1 MKVIIAGAGIGGL
14 TAALSLQ
21 RAGID
26 CVVYESVAQIKP
38 LGVGLNILPHAARE
52 FIELG
57 LEEEIDKFAI
67 RTTAMNY
74 YTGEGRL
81 VISQPCGLHAGY
93 RWPQWS
99 VLRGDMQMLLLDTF
113 RERAGAEKVISDARL
128 VGFTETANGR
138 VRVEFERHGGSR
150 LFDEGDVLVGAD
162 GLHSATRRSLYPNE
176 GAPVYSGMVLYRCAV
191 ETDQYLDGK
200 TMVIIGDKALK
211 IVAYPIS
218 KRLQDAGEGKSLV
231 NWIAALTM
239 DENKAPTED
248 WDKVSEQQRLL
259 PLYKDWQFDW
269 IDVPKMMRES
279 ERILEFPLYDRDPLD
294 RWSFG
299 RVTLLGDAAHPLIP
313 VSSNGAVQAIIDG
326 RALAYALASEG
337 SPEAGLRAYEA
348 DRLERANAVV
358 RSSRQNGPD
367 EVLEIV
373 KRRCPPGAANI
384 HDCVPLAE
392 LQQVIDDFK
401 ERAGFGL
408 HTLNN
413 RRSYNV
419 GQDSGPASDPAA

>member
-1 MKVIIAGAGIGGL
+1 MKVIIAGGGIGGL

-26 CVVYESVAQIKP
+26 CVVYESVAEIKP

-113 RERAGAEKVISDARL
+113 RQRAGADKVISDARL
-128 VGFTETANGR
+128 VGFEQMAGGR
-138 VRVEFERHGGSR
+138 VRVEFERRAGGTR
-150 LFDEGDVLVGAD
+150 LVDEGDVLVGAD
-162 GLHSATRRSLYPNE
+162 GLHSATRRCLYPNE

-191 ETDQYLDGK
+191 EADQYLDGK

-218 KRLQDAGEGKSLV
+218 KRLQEAGEGKSLV
-231 NWIAALTM
+231 NWIAALSM

-248 WDKVSEQQRLL
+248 WDRVSEQQRLL
-259 PLYKDWQFDW
+259 PLYKDWTFDW
-269 IDVPKMMRES
+269 IDVPKMMRAS

-294 RWSFG
+294 RWTFG

-326 RALAYALASEG
+326 RALAYALATEG
-337 SPEAGLRAYEA
+337 SPEAGLQAYEA

-373 KRRCPPGAANI
+373 KRRCPPGAASI
-384 HDCVPLAE
+384 HEHVPLAE

-413 RRSYNV
+413 RPSYTV
-419 GQDSGPASDPAA
+419 G

>member
-21 RAGID
+21 RVGID
-26 CVVYESVAQIKP
+26 CVVYESVADIKP

-57 LEEEIDKFAI
+57 LEAQIDRFAI

-113 RERAGAEKVISDARL
+113 RQRAGADKIVSNARL
-128 VGFTETANGR
+128 TGFEQQPDGR
-138 VRVEFERHGGSR
+138 VRARFERRDGTA
-150 LFDEGDVLVGAD
+150 LVDEADILVGAD
-162 GLHSATRRSLYPNE
+162 GLHSTTRRQLYPDE
-176 GAPVYSGMVLYRCAV
+176 GPPVYSGMVLYRCAV
-191 ETDQYLDGK
+191 EADQYLDGK
-200 TMVIIGDKALK
+200 TMVIIGDRSLK

-218 KRLQDAGEGKSLV
+218 RRLLDEGRGRSLV
-231 NWIAALTM
+231 NWIAALAI

-248 WDKVSEQQRLL
+248 WDKVTEQQRLL
-259 PLYKDWQFDW
+259 PLYKDWRFDW
-269 IDVPKMMRES
+269 IDVPKMMRAS
-279 ERILEFPLYDRDPLD
+279 DRILEFPLYDRDPLA

-299 RVTLLGDAAHPLIP
+299 GVTLLGDAAHPLIP

-326 RALAYALASEG
+326 RALAYALATAG
-337 SPEAGLRAYEA
+337 APEAGLRAYEA

-373 KRRCPPGAANI
+373 KRRCPPGATNI
-384 HDCVPLAE
+384 HDHVPLAE

-408 HTLNN
+408 QTLNS
-413 RRSYNV
+413 RRSYDV
-419 GQDSGPASDPAA
+419 A